1 LSSIAEDGLNGF
13 ESLNFNCLLGY
24 GSSGWQAPEQLLH
37 GRQSRAV
44 DLFSLGCILF
54 FCITKGKHPFGDY
67 FERDRNIIKNEFDL
81 FLVDFIPE
89 ALHLLTVLLHPS
101 PALRYYLCDHYC
113 FYDYFLEDQKKKNI
127 FL

>member
-1 LSSIAEDGLNGF
+1 
-13 ESLNFNCLLGY
+13 LLGY

-67 FERDRNIIKNEFDL
+67 FERDRNIIKNELDL

-89 ALHLLTVLLHPS
+89 SVHLLSVLLDPI
-101 PALRYYLCDHYC
+101 PAMRYCLCYHYY
-113 FYDYFLEDQKKKNI
+113 FYDYFLEDQKISLEK
-127 FL
+127 